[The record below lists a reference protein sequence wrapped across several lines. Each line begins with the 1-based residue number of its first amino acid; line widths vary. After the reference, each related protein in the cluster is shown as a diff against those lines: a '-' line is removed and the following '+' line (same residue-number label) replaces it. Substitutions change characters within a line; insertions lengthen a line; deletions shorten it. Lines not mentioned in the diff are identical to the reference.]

1 MTESAVTGS
10 ELPTMGVQFGIQA
23 MSVVATLFYGGV
35 MSAVILWVIK
45 RTMGLRVTRE
55 EELTGLDLAIHGER
69 IE

>member
-1 MTESAVTGS
+1 
-10 ELPTMGVQFGIQA
+10 
-23 MSVVATLFYGGV
+23 MSVVATLFYGGF
-35 MSAVILWVIK
+35 MSAIILWVIK